1 MLSFNRYLDIKSMN
15 IISSSVE
22 INEYKLLNVRSLD
35 FIYAFMKLKIL
46 DYLGFQK
53 YLEETGYNFLDLEFI
68 DKYHELELHIT
79 IKNYDNNV
87 KPLKELK

>member
-1 MLSFNRYLDIKSMN
+1 MN

-22 INEYKLLNVRSLD
+22 TNEYKLLNVRSLD
-35 FIYAFMKLKIL
+35 FIYAFTKLKIL

-68 DKYHELELHIT
+68 DKYHELELYIT